1 MANSGVGEPD
11 RWLARAEETLGAA
24 KALAEREFYKDSVS
38 RAYYAMF
45 YAAKASVVSEGVRV
59 KKHSAVVAAFGR
71 LFAKSGRLDTRLHTA
86 LMDAFEQREDADYLL
101 GVIVSEEDAKESLK
115 AAEEFV
121 SAVKALLA
129 TGVQ

>member
-24 KALAEREFYKDSVS
+24 KALAEREFYKDSVY
-38 RAYYAMF
+38 RVYYAMS

-71 LFAKSGRLDTRLHTA
+71 LLRNPGGWTLGCTLRSW
-86 LMDAFEQREDADYLL
+86 MLL
-101 GVIVSEEDAKESLK
+101 NSEKTLI
-115 AAEEFV
+115 
-121 SAVKALLA
+121 
-129 TGVQ
+129 TCWG